1 MVYDNSYN
9 IVVLHRAL
17 LGDKMRESKLR
28 FWGVYITGIV
38 TLILL
43 SIYFFMLF
51 TNNLNFDNRISTQVV
66 DEYLSNSAYYSL
78 LGLLL
83 VVAFIHGLLGEVYM
97 TSELKK
103 ELKTL

>member
-1 MVYDNSYN
+1 
-9 IVVLHRAL
+9 
-17 LGDKMRESKLR
+17 MRESKVR

-43 SIYFFMLF
+43 SIHFFMLF
-51 TNNLNFDNRISTQVV
+51 ANNLNFDNRISTPVV

-83 VVAFIHGLLGEVYM
+83 VVAFIHGLLGVRRSLYDFGI
-97 TSELKK
+97 KK
-103 ELKTL
+103 GVKDVIIGGIIILLVLLFLYFTT